1 MLVSLD
7 SNYLF
12 RGSDWD
18 LASELEEVKSNLG
31 KKKLDIQIFVQT
43 DRHLVEYTD
52 IQLSIQTF
60 SKDSS
65 YIIQRI

>member
-1 MLVSLD
+1 MVVSFD

-31 KKKLDIQIFVQT
+31 KKILDIQIFV
-43 DRHLVEYTD
+43 
-52 IQLSIQTF
+52 
-60 SKDSS
+60 
-65 YIIQRI
+65 